1 MEPYEPSMD
10 WGHELVP
17 SLLWILRAWVI
28 AGVATVLVL
37 FLIARFTVWGRQY
50 WRITGDYFKG
60 RESIK
65 IWAWLAGLLLSV
77 MISVRINVLLSYFSN
92 DLYTSLQVAFQA
104 FGAKEEKMRL
114 DAIHGFWV
122 SLGIF
127 GILATIYVS
136 RVMLDIYLTQ
146 RFIIR
151 WRTWLTDRLTG
162 DWLSDRAYYRGRF
175 CDTNTDNPDQRIQQD
190 VDVFTTGVGSTPNTP
205 TIGTGSML
213 VFGAISSVCTVVAF
227 IPILWSL
234 SGPVTL
240 FGVTL
245 PRALFWV
252 AFAYIFLATVVA
264 FWIGRPLI
272 RLSFRNERTNAAFR
286 YALVRLRDAAE
297 AVGFYRGEATER
309 GILRT
314 RFTRI
319 IDNYR
324 GYVRRTLAFTG
335 WNLAMS
341 QILTPLPLAVQAPR
355 LFRGEMDFGDVTQ
368 SSSAFSNISDS
379 LSFFRNAY
387 DQFAAYRASIIRLYG
402 LVEANSAAREL
413 PSLDTVPSTDG
424 SLELTRVEVRAPDG
438 RQLLDPL
445 SMRLDPGD
453 TMVVTG
459 PSGTGKTTLLR
470 SIAEMWPY
478 TSGTVRRPDEGHD
491 TMFLSQLPYVPL
503 GDLRTVVSYPSA
515 SGEISDELLEQTLAK
530 VALKHL
536 NCRLNEDQDW
546 AKVLSPGEQQRVAF
560 ARILLTRPKVVFLDE
575 ATSALDEGLEYAVYD
590 LLRTEL
596 PDTIVVS
603 VSHRPSVDR
612 YHERHLEL
620 LGEGEWRLGRVSDA
634 HGDEAGAEG
643 KEPAPV

>member
-1 MEPYEPSMD
+1 MD
-10 WGHELVP
+10 WAHEVVP
-17 SLLWILRAWVI
+17 SLLWVLRAWAI
-28 AGVATVLVL
+28 AAVLSVLVL
-37 FLIARFTVWGRQY
+37 FLLTRFTVWGRQY

-60 RESIK
+60 RESVK
-65 IWAWLAGLLLSV
+65 VWAWLAVLLLSV
-77 MISVRINVLLSYFSN
+77 MISVRIDVLLSYFSN

-104 FGAKEEKMRL
+104 AAAKEETMRA

-122 SLGIF
+122 ALGIF

-151 WRTWLTDRLTG
+151 WRTWLTDRLTS
-162 DWLSDRAYYRGRF
+162 DWLDGRAYYRGRF

-190 VDVFTTGVGSTPNTP
+190 VDVFTTGVGSSPNQP
-205 TIGTGSML
+205 TINTGSML

-227 IPILWSL
+227 VPILWGL

-297 AVGFYRGEATER
+297 AVGFYRGERTER
-309 GILRT
+309 GILLT
-314 RFTRI
+314 RYNKI
-319 IDNYR
+319 IENYR
-324 GYVRRTLAFTG
+324 GFVRRTLGFTG

-387 DQFAAYRASIIRLYG
+387 DQFAGYRASIIRLYG
-402 LVEANSAAREL
+402 LIEANSAAREL
-413 PSLDTVPSTDG
+413 PSLETVPSTDG
-424 SLELTRVEVRAPDG
+424 SVELSQVEVRAPDG

-445 SMRLDPGD
+445 TMRLDPGD
-453 TMVVTG
+453 SLVVTG
-459 PSGTGKTTLLR
+459 RSGSGKTTLLR

-478 TSGTVRRPDEGHD
+478 SSGTVRRPDDGHD

-503 GDLRTVVSYPSA
+503 GDLRTVVSYPST
-515 SGEISDELLEQTLAK
+515 SGEVSDELLEQTLSK

-536 NCRLNEDQDW
+536 SSRLNEEQDW

-560 ARILLTRPKVVFLDE
+560 ARILLTKPKVVFLDE

-612 YHERHLEL
+612 YHQQHLEL
-620 LGEGEWRLGRVSDA
+620 LGEGEWRLGRVP
-634 HGDEAGAEG
+634 EG
-643 KEPAPV
+643 STEGNPEGREPASV

>member
-1 MEPYEPSMD
+1 LEPYEPSMD

-17 SLLWILRAWVI
+17 SLIWILRAWVI
-28 AGVATVLVL
+28 AGIATVLIL

-60 RESIK
+60 RDSVK

-104 FGAKEEKMRL
+104 FGAKEEKMRV

-122 SLGIF
+122 ALGIF

-162 DWLSDRAYYRGRF
+162 DWLDDRAYYRSRF

-190 VDVFTTGVGSTPNTP
+190 VDVFTTGVGGSPNSP

-227 IPILWSL
+227 VPILWGL

-297 AVGFYRGEATER
+297 AVGFYRGERTER

-314 RFTRI
+314 RFNRI

-368 SSSAFSNISDS
+368 SSSAFSSISDS

-387 DQFAAYRASIIRLYG
+387 DQFAAYRASIIRLHG
-402 LVEANSAAREL
+402 LVEANSAARDL
-413 PSLDTVPSTDG
+413 PSLDTVPSADG
-424 SLELTRVEVRAPDG
+424 SVELSRVEVRAPDG

-445 SMRLDPGD
+445 SMRLEPGD
-453 TMVVTG
+453 SLVVTG
-459 PSGTGKTTLLR
+459 RSGTGKTTLLR

-478 TSGTVRRPDEGHD
+478 ASGTVSRPDDGHD

-503 GDLRTVVSYPSA
+503 GDLRTVVSYPSE
-515 SGEISDELLEQTLAK
+515 SGEIADELLERTLDT
-530 VALKHL
+530 VSLKHL
-536 NCRLNEDQDW
+536 IARVNEEEDW

-575 ATSALDEGLEYAVYD
+575 ATSALDEGLEYAMYD

-612 YHERHLEL
+612 YHEQHLEL
-620 LGEGEWRLGRVSDA
+620 LGEGEWRLGRV
-634 HGDEAGAEG
+634 GDEQRAEG
-643 KEPAPV
+643 REPAPV